1 MYKRVELEEGAKVQF
16 LAMYVL
22 NWPWGDT
29 APEVGFVEADPQD
42 AWVPSTERLPTED
55 GKYLVTYEI
64 SGPLGVE
71 RRQFTGLAIYDSEK
85 ESWTVVSWTADSM
98 YFGHLCILAWQDLP
112 APYRVPE
119 EE

>member
-1 MYKRVELEEGAKVQF
+1 MYKRVELEEGVKVQF
-16 LAMYVL
+16 LAMYAL
-22 NWPWGDT
+22 KWPWGGT

-42 AWVPSTERLPTED
+42 AWIPRTERLPETD
-55 GKYLVTYEI
+55 GKYIVTYEV

-71 RRQFTGLAIYDSEK
+71 RRQFVGLAVYDSEE
-85 ESWTVVSWTADSM
+85 ESWIADSM

-112 APYRVPE
+112 APYKVPE